1 MSQSDFGIMSEL
13 SNSHP
18 VDQAKIESY
27 LEKYK
32 VLDNL
37 VEKGQTIH
45 FLFNYNTLSI
55 EYLSQNAFGLTRKD
69 RDYFAG
75 TGDSLLRKIFRDKD
89 VHFIVD
95 EIPKAFQTV
104 RDQYQH
110 DEIENL
116 SFQIFIRLSEDLCG
130 GRNKMFQYQVVEFDE
145 SKKPLLCMGWV
156 SDVSFASEPQYISIA
171 VNHINDGESEN
182 VYHQRLYYGDE
193 ILSNREI
200 QIVRL
205 LVEGNTS
212 QNVADELNISVKTVN
227 NHRQNILRKLGAKST
242 SEVIRYAVMRG
253 HF

>member
-18 VDQAKIESY
+18 VDQSLIESY

-37 VEKGQTIH
+37 MEKGQTIH

-55 EYLSQNAFGLTRKD
+55 EYISQNAFDLTRKD
-69 RDYFAG
+69 QDYFSG
-75 TGDSLLRKIFRDKD
+75 SGESLMKKIFRAKD
-89 VHFIVD
+89 VRFITD
-95 EIPKAFQTV
+95 EIPKAFQAV
-104 RDQYQH
+104 REKYQH
-110 DEIENL
+110 DEIANL
-116 SFQIFIRLSEDLCG
+116 SFQIFIRLSEGLCG
-130 GRNKMFQYQVVEFDE
+130 GRNKMFQYQVVEFDD
-145 SKKPLLCMGWV
+145 SKKPLLCLGWV
-156 SDVSFASEPQYISIA
+156 SDVSFATEPQYISIA
-171 VNHINDGESEN
+171 VSHQGDGDSEI
-182 VYHQRLYYGDE
+182 VYQQRLNYGDE

-212 QNVADELNISVKTVN
+212 QDVADELNISVKTVN

-253 HF
+253 HY